1 MSEFFSKFAND
12 KITTNFGYKQIAVK
26 PMRQFSYIIIC
37 MASLLLL
44 LLPGAFARDNGLRL
58 RTVVI
63 DPGHGGKD
71 PGSISKDK
79 KTLEK
84 NLTLSIS
91 KRFAAK
97 IREAYPEIKV
107 VLTRDKDEYLP
118 LVDRAKIANNL
129 HADLFVS
136 IHINAV
142 NSSSPNGFSSHI
154 LGQSSK
160 KNRDLYQNNFDECVR
175 ENSVVLLE
183 DDYTTN
189 YQGFDPDNPE
199 SSILFSLIQN
209 AHLEQSLQFACLAS
223 EKMSGGPFRTS
234 RGVRQD
240 PFLVL
245 WKTAMPSVLLE
256 CGFISNAS
264 DLEMLRSSEG
274 IEAIADKLL
283 QTFAAFKESYYS
295 NAEPITQENAQP
307 RSPEAATESVDADNT
322 WYGTQILA
330 LKKLLKSDDPALKG
344 LETEIIHDS
353 GIYRYIAGRASTPE
367 QAAQKRK
374 EIRQK
379 FPEAFAVK
387 VKSDKVERYK

>member
-1 MSEFFSKFAND
+1 M
-12 KITTNFGYKQIAVK
+12 
-26 PMRQFSYIIIC
+26 
-37 MASLLLL
+37 
-44 LLPGAFARDNGLRL
+44 
-58 RTVVI
+58 
-63 DPGHGGKD
+63 
-71 PGSISKDK
+71 
-79 KTLEK
+79 
-84 NLTLSIS
+84 
-91 KRFAAK
+91 
-97 IREAYPEIKV
+97 
-107 VLTRDKDEYLP
+107 
-118 LVDRAKIANNL
+118 
-129 HADLFVS
+129 
-136 IHINAV
+136 
-142 NSSSPNGFSSHI
+142 
-154 LGQSSK
+154 
-160 KNRDLYQNNFDECVR
+160 R

-295 NAEPITQENAQP
+295 TAEPITQENAQP
-307 RSPEAATESVDADNT
+307 RSPEAATESVDTDNI